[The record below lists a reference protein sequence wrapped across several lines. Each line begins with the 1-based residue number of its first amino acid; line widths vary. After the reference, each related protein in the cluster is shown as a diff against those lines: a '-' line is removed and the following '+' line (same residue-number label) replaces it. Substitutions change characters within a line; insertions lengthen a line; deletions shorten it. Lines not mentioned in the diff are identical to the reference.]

1 MGKEASGYV
10 ILKQI
15 RYLVFSGALLL
26 VAPVAAAVA
35 QTPSQDAYAG
45 ALGEQVGGGGGVP
58 GASGGGVPAAGVEQA
73 GNQVVNASGSGLPF
87 TGLDLAI
94 IVLIGLTLVAVGA
107 ALRLASRSP
116 RTPL

>member
-1 MGKEASGYV
+1 M

-15 RYLVFSGALLL
+15 RYLVLSGGLLL

-45 ALGEQVGGGGGVP
+45 ALGEQVGGG
-58 GASGGGVPAAGVEQA
+58 VPAAGVEQA
-73 GNQVVNASGSGLPF
+73 GNQVVNASGGGLPF
-87 TGLDLAI
+87 TGLDLVV

-107 ALRLASRSP
+107 ALRHASRSP